1 MYQQHNKTDGTYV
14 AHLLDFDRAGKH
26 YVEALKECGLHNIK
40 FYMNDVLEEKQT
52 KPFLA
57 ARCIR
62 KSSKANLIETV
73 WPT

>member
-1 MYQQHNKTDGTYV
+1 MYQQHNKTDGMYV

-52 KPFLA
+52 KTFLA